1 MHDLKHQKI
10 GGEILQLYKTIS
22 DANTQ
27 LSELRKQCEHPHT
40 SKGDYAWAPGHITFG
55 VDICDVCGEV
65 IEEIEAQI
73 VDNLTAVQ
81 YTQYPSALEIGSEHY
96 LDLGSQAPV
105 HVKVIA
111 VIQDQVICEYL
122 ASTPGRTEVLS
133 RDLFPN
139 IGFNFFNSISP
150 QRSSHL

>member
-1 MHDLKHQKI
+1 MYDLKHQKI

-22 DANTQ
+22 DANTK

-65 IEEIEAQI
+65 IENIEAQI
-73 VDNLTAVQ
+73 VDNLTAGYDYKQ
-81 YTQYPSALEIGSEHY
+81 ITPPAINSEHY

-105 HVKVIA
+105 HVKVLWVA
-111 VIQDQVICEYL
+111 GTEVCCQYL
-122 ASTPGRTEVLS
+122 DSTPGRTEMLS
-133 RDLFPN
+133 IDLF
-139 IGFNFFNSISP
+139 
-150 QRSSHL
+150 